1 MINPSNIWKALR
13 LLGIWQAGNRI
24 AVIIASN
31 CYVDGDPRIANLKGC
46 RTTGLWAPPSPFW
59 SAQKQRAHVQHF
71 LCLRESSSVVTQGGD
86 PVADMCSKTPYPD
99 LCTSIGKAAGIKEAD
114 AREIG
119 LAVHGK
125 ANPMAVETSNFI
137 KQLLKQKQDPPVL
150 NSLKYCNDL
159 YDTMVIRWVL
169 SGPDC
174 REILNLL
181 NNMQIVVPPKS
192 TTVKAGN
199 RIAVIIASNCY
210 VDGDPRI
217 ANLKGCRTTGLWAPP
232 SPFWS
237 AQKQRAHV
245 QHFLCLRESSS
256 VVTQGGDPVADMCS
270 KTPYPD
276 LCTSIGK
283 AAGIKEADAREIG
296 LAVHGKANPMAVET
310 SNFIKQLLKQK
321 QDPPVLNS
329 LKYCNDLYDTMV
341 ILMGSIRAGLSGN
354 PKFAEQYAN
363 SCATEADY
371 CEGDFPPSKSPL
383 TDKNKAIHDHCAV
396 MAALAGNRIAVIIAS
411 NCYVDGDPRIANL
424 KGCRTTGLWAPPS
437 PFWSAQKQRAH
448 VQHFLCLRESSSVV
462 TQGGDPVADMCS
474 KTPYPDL
481 CTSIGKAAGIKEAD
495 AREIGL
501 AVHGKANPMAVET
514 SNFIKQL
521 LKQKQDPPVLNS
533 LKYCNDLYDT
543 MVILMGS
550 IRAGLSGNP
559 KFAEQYANSC
569 ATEADYCEGD
579 FPPSKSPLTD
589 KNKAIHDHCA
599 VMAALARMLL

>member
-1 MINPSNIWKALR
+1 MSPKFFV
-13 LLGIWQAGNRI
+13 LLIV
-24 AVIIASN
+24 AVS
-31 CYVDGDPRIANLKGC
+31 
-46 RTTGLWAPPSPFW
+46 
-59 SAQKQRAHVQHF
+59 F
-71 LCLRESSSVVTQGGD
+71 L
-86 PVADMCSKTPYPD
+86 
-99 LCTSIGKAAGIKEAD
+99 
-114 AREIG
+114 
-119 LAVHGK
+119 
-125 ANPMAVETSNFI
+125 
-137 KQLLKQKQDPPVL
+137 
-150 NSLKYCNDL
+150 
-159 YDTMVIRWVL
+159 
-169 SGPDC
+169 
-174 REILNLL
+174 
-181 NNMQIVVPPKS
+181 
-192 TTVKAGN
+192 
-199 RIAVIIASNCY
+199 
-210 VDGDPRI
+210 
-217 ANLKGCRTTGLWAPP
+217 
-232 SPFWS
+232 
-237 AQKQRAHV
+237 
-245 QHFLCLRESSS
+245 

-371 CEGDFPPSKSPL
+371 CE
-383 TDKNKAIHDHCAV
+383 
-396 MAALAGNRIAVIIAS
+396 
-411 NCYVDGDPRIANL
+411 
-424 KGCRTTGLWAPPS
+424 
-437 PFWSAQKQRAH
+437 
-448 VQHFLCLRESSSVV
+448 VV

>member
-13 LLGIWQAGNRI
+13 LLGIWQAGNRIAVIIASNCYVDGDPRIANLKGFVTQGGDPVADMCSKTPYPDLCTSIGKAAGIKEADAREIGLAVHGKANPMAVETSNFIKQLLKQKQDPPVLNSLKYCNDLYDTMVILMGSIRAGLSGNPKFAEQYANSCATEGDSCEGDFPPSKSPLTDKNKAIHDHCAVMAALARMLEANAAGNRI

-181 NNMQIVVPPKS
+181 NNMQIVVPPKQ

-396 MAALAGNRIAVIIAS
+396 MAALA
-411 NCYVDGDPRIANL
+411 
-424 KGCRTTGLWAPPS
+424 
-437 PFWSAQKQRAH
+437 
-448 VQHFLCLRESSSVV
+448 
-462 TQGGDPVADMCS
+462 
-474 KTPYPDL
+474 
-481 CTSIGKAAGIKEAD
+481 
-495 AREIGL
+495 
-501 AVHGKANPMAVET
+501 
-514 SNFIKQL
+514 
-521 LKQKQDPPVLNS
+521 
-533 LKYCNDLYDT
+533 
-543 MVILMGS
+543 
-550 IRAGLSGNP
+550 
-559 KFAEQYANSC
+559 
-569 ATEADYCEGD
+569 
-579 FPPSKSPLTD
+579 
-589 KNKAIHDHCA
+589 
-599 VMAALARMLL
+599 RMLL